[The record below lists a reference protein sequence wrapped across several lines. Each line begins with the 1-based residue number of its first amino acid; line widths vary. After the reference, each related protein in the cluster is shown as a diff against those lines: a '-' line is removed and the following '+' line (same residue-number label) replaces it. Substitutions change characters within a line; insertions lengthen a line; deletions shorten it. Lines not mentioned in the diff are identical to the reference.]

1 MLKLNNKGRLIVI
14 SSPSGAGKTTIVKKL
29 ANKNLLTSLSVSLTT
44 RNPRP
49 NEVDGVDYKFIS
61 KNLFKKKIKKN
72 LFLEHAK
79 VFDNFYGTIKSD
91 ITKKLDKGKN
101 VLLDIDWQGA
111 RQVKKK
117 LPLDTI
123 TIFILPPS
131 LKELEKRLKKR
142 GENISFVKKRMR
154 GAKAE
159 IKHWKEYDYVLIN
172 DNLQSC
178 IARIKNILI
187 TENLKVKRQILVRKD
202 NLL

>member
-1 MLKLNNKGRLIVI
+1 MLKLKKKGRLIVI

-29 ANKNLLTSLSVSLTT
+29 VNKNLLTSLSVSLTT
-44 RNPRP
+44 RNARP
-49 NEVDGVDYKFIS
+49 NEVDGVDYKFVS

-91 ITKKLDKGKN
+91 ISKNLDKGKN

-117 LPLDTI
+117 LPIDTI

-142 GENISFVKKRMR
+142 GENNSFVKKRMS

-178 IARIKNILI
+178 IAKIKNILM
-187 TENLKVKRQILVRKD
+187 TENFKVNRQILANKD